1 MNNNSYNKKLK
12 GLARNRRKNPTK
24 AEVYLWKFVLSRGQ
38 LNGFKFKRQ
47 RSIGNYIAD
56 FFCGELNLIIE
67 VDGFSHIDKAQSD
80 TVRQNELESMGFK
93 VLRFTD
99 DEVINNLDG
108 IKIYLYN
115 YTKFPLP
122 HPSPKRGF
130 DAKN

>member
-1 MNNNSYNKKLK
+1 GGGMNNNSYNKKLK

-99 DEVINNLDG
+99 D
-108 IKIYLYN
+108 
-115 YTKFPLP
+115 
-122 HPSPKRGF
+122 
-130 DAKN
+130 